1 MVDPPRA
8 GDTTVRWGNRYSVIV
23 IQDVE
28 QQARAMPPQTEGE
41 VIAWRM
47 RVLDRCGYDHAASA
61 LLAGSKDV
69 DLHLAVDLVE
79 RGCPYETALRILL

>member
-1 MVDPPRA
+1 
-8 GDTTVRWGNRYSVIV
+8 V

-28 QQARAMPPQTEGE
+28 QSARVVLPETEAE

-47 RVLDRCGYDHAASA
+47 RVLDRCGYDQDASA
-61 LLAGSKDV
+61 LLAASKDV

-79 RGCPYETALRILL
+79 RGCPHETALRILL